1 MSNHSLTPVKLRG
14 HLAARFGANR
24 YLDVAS
30 PTEAVRALCATV
42 PGFED
47 YLRKSKGGYKVLVR
61 NVPVTAEHLHDP
73 CGHQEIRIVPIIEGA
88 GGSDG
93 FAQILEGAALI
104 GLAYVLAPYTAGTS
118 LAWVPGALGGL
129 GASLALGGIAR
140 LMAGSPQSSPDSKS
154 SFLFNNMSNTQAQ
167 GIPVPILYGQMT
179 IVPPLIGNGIDTE
192 AFSSTI
198 FGVGFDGVGTW
209 IGDGDA
215 TPWGASL
222 QCL

>member
-1 MSNHSLTPVKLRG
+1 MRNSKTP
-14 HLAARFGANR
+14 
-24 YLDVAS
+24 
-30 PTEAVRALCATV
+30 
-42 PGFED
+42 
-47 YLRKSKGGYKVLVR
+47 YKVLVR
-61 NVPVTAEHLHDP
+61 NEAVLGDNLHDP
-73 CGHQEIRIVPIIEGA
+73 CGHQEIRIVPIVEGS
-88 GGSDG
+88 GGRDG
-93 FAQILEGAALI
+93 FTQFLEGAALV
-104 GLAYVLAPYTAGTS
+104 A
-118 LAWVPGALGGL
+118 LAWWNPMAWGTAATMMLGSFGASMALGGL
-129 GASLALGGIAR
+129 SR